1 MLWII
6 KYVNLDP
13 RSFGKTRK
21 KLRDKIDQNME
32 SIQGGNAASQQSQH
46 TIARDHT
53 VNISRTSL
61 IVKGR
66 KYGMQAEIAL
76 FVQKKKFIVGH
87 NNGELL

>member
-6 KYVNLDP
+6 KYINLIP

-32 SIQGGNAASQQSQH
+32 GIQDGNASSQLSRH

-53 VNISRTSL
+53 VNISKTSL

-66 KYGMQAEIAL
+66 KSGMQAEIAL
-76 FVQKKKFIVGH
+76 FVQKKKIIVVH
-87 NNGELL
+87 NDGELL